1 MEKLKQIL
9 HVSTPI
15 TWRGGEQQLYYLVKG
30 SKAYKHTVL
39 CPENSVLAERLRKV
53 EGVELLHFDNASFFT
68 RWISVQRALTWQQ
81 FDFDMLHTHD
91 AKAHSLALYALMVTG
106 KKTPI
111 IVHRRVDFAIKKNA
125 IKSFKYTHHLV
136 GKVISVSKAIDAL
149 VAEHLPEN
157 KRAVVYSGVEI
168 EAMYPPSKNIRFEL
182 GFDQDTFVIA
192 NVAALA
198 PHKDQKT
205 LLKAFAQ
212 FLLAKEDSKNV
223 QLVIAGE
230 GKSRSSVE
238 DAIEELGLKNN
249 VTLLGYRE
257 DVKKWLASADV
268 FAISSETEGL
278 GTSIIDAMA
287 AKLPVVATSAG
298 GIVELVNENETGLL
312 VPVKDYELFSS
323 ALLKVYKDKNLRQTL
338 AEGAFQ
344 KANDFSHIKM
354 VEGIEAVYR
363 DVSLSFD
370 GTENNKA

>member
-1 MEKLKQIL
+1 MEEMKHIL

-30 SKAYKHTVL
+30 SKKYKHTVL
-39 CPENSVLAERLRKV
+39 CPENSVLAERLRLLD
-53 EGVELLHFDNASFFT
+53 GVELLHFDNASFFT
-68 RWISVQRALTWQQ
+68 RWISIQRALTWSQ
-81 FDFDMLHTHD
+81 FSFDMVHTHD
-91 AKAHSLALYALMVTG
+91 AKAHNLTLYALMITG

-149 VAEHLPEN
+149 VADHLPEN

-168 EAMYPPSKNIRFEL
+168 DAMYPPSKNIRFEL
-182 GFDQDTFVIA
+182 GFDADTFVIA

-205 LLKAFAQ
+205 LLKAFAM
-212 FLLAKEDSKNV
+212 FLSTLDNSKNV

-238 DAIEELGLKNN
+238 DAIVELDLKNN

-287 AKLPVVATSAG
+287 AKLPIVATAAG
-298 GIVELVNENETGLL
+298 GIVELVQPNKTGLL
-312 VPVKDYELFSS
+312 VPVKDVEAFSES
-323 ALLKVYKDKNLRQTL
+323 LGKLYSDKNLRQAL
-338 AEGAFQ
+338 SEEAFE
-344 KANDFSHIKM
+344 KAKDFSQIKM
-354 VEGIEAVYR
+354 VEGIESVYR
-363 DVSLSFD
+363 DVLSSD
-370 GTENNKA
+370 GEANKMA

>member
-30 SKAYKHTVL
+30 SKGYKHTVL
-39 CPENSVLAERLRKV
+39 CPENSVLAERLRKI

-68 RWISVQRALTWQQ
+68 RWVSVQRALTWTQ
-81 FDFDMLHTHD
+81 FAFDMLHTHD
-91 AKAHSLALYALMVTG
+91 AKAHSLALYALMITG

-136 GKVISVSKAIDAL
+136 GKVISVSKAIDAM
-149 VAEHLPEN
+149 VAEHLPQE
-157 KRAVVYSGVEI
+157 KRAVVYSGVDI
-168 EAMYPPSKNIRFEL
+168 AAMYPPSKNIRFEL
-182 GFDQDTFVIA
+182 GFDQDTFIIA

-198 PHKDQKT
+198 PHKDHKT
-205 LLKAFAQ
+205 LLKAFAA
-212 FLLAKEDSKNV
+212 FLERKEDSAHV
-223 QLVIAGE
+223 QLVVAGE

-238 DAIEELGLKNN
+238 DTIEELGLKKN

-287 AKLPVVATSAG
+287 AKLPVLATAAG
-298 GIVELVNENETGLL
+298 GIVELVENNTTGIL
-312 VPVKDYELFSS
+312 VPVKDSEAF
-323 ALLKVYKDKNLRQTL
+323 ADGLLQLYKNKSVRQSL
-338 AEGAFQ
+338 SEGAFQ
-344 KANDFSHIKM
+344 KANDFSQMKM
-354 VEGIEAVYR
+354 VEGIEAVYQ
-363 DVSLSFD
+363 DVANSLE
-370 GTENNKA
+370 GTANK

>member
-1 MEKLKQIL
+1 MEKMKHIL

-15 TWRGGEQQLYYLVKG
+15 TWRGGEQQLFYLVKG
-30 SKAYKHTVL
+30 SKHYKHTVL
-39 CPENSVLAERLRKV
+39 CPENSVLAERLRQV

-68 RWISVQRALTWQQ
+68 RWISVQRALTWSQ
-81 FDFDMLHTHD
+81 FSFDMLHTHD
-91 AKAHSLALYALMVTG
+91 AKAHSLALYALMITG

-149 VAEHLPEN
+149 VADHLPEN

-182 GFDQDTFVIA
+182 GFSEDTFVIA

-205 LLKAFAQ
+205 LLKAFAL
-212 FLLAKEDSKNV
+212 FLLTIENSKNV
-223 QLVIAGE
+223 QLIIAGE

-257 DVKKWLASADV
+257 DVKKWLASVDV

-287 AKLPVVATSAG
+287 AKLPIVATAAG
-298 GIVELVNENETGLL
+298 GIVELVQPDKTGLL
-312 VPVKDYELFSS
+312 VPVKDVEAFSES
-323 ALLKVYKDKNLRQTL
+323 LGKLYASKDLRQAL
-338 AEGAFQ
+338 SESAFERA
-344 KANDFSHIKM
+344 KDFSQIKM

-363 DVSLSFD
+363 DVLSLD
-370 GTENNKA
+370 GEANKKA